1 MVAADI
7 DDAALEAAAL
17 ADAKVREHVG
27 GKAVR
32 MVKVVPKR
40 LVSVVVG

>member
-17 ADAKVREHVG
+17 ADAKVQEFVA
-27 GKAVR
+27 GKPVK